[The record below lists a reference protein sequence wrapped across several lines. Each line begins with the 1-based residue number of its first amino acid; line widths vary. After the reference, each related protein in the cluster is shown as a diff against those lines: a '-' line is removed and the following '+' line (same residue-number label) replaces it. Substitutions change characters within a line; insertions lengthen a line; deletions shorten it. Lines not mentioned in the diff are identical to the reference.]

1 MNRRTMRRLYVIATV
16 GVIAGSSPAW
26 GPHLFRLL
34 PVTSVRHVEVVG
46 ARFVAP
52 ANVMSSA
59 AISDDASVWDD
70 FGHVEDRLGAHPL
83 IEEARV
89 RRTGL
94 HTLEIA
100 VTEVEPVALIATPS
114 LAVADAEGRVLPLD
128 PMAARLD
135 LPVLTGQ
142 VEVDEEAGYIADP
155 DRIRVLA
162 ALRRLSR
169 ENPEFL
175 SQVSEV
181 GYAAPDAMEMIMA
194 DGRHAE
200 RILLPLGD
208 PVSGLSRIEAALD
221 AFGGPRRVRTADSRF
236 TDQVVLS
243 LEEAG

>member
-1 MNRRTMRRLYVIATV
+1 MSRRAMRRMYVIATV
-16 GVIAGSSPAW
+16 GVIAGTSPAW

-34 PVTSVRHVEVVG
+34 PGTAVQHVEVVG
-46 ARFVAP
+46 TRFVAP
-52 ANVMSSA
+52 ADVMSAA

-70 FGHVEDRLGAHPL
+70 FRHVQDRLRTHSL

-89 RRTGL
+89 HRTGL

-114 LAVADAEGRVLPLD
+114 LRVADAEGQVLPLD
-128 PMAARLD
+128 PIAARLD

-142 VEVDEEAGYIADP
+142 VELDEQEEYLADP

-162 ALRRLSR
+162 ALGRLSR

-181 GYAAPDAMEMIMA
+181 SYSAPDAMVMIMMDA
-194 DGRHAE
+194 RHAE
-200 RILLPLGD
+200 RILLSLVN
-208 PVSGLSRIEAALD
+208 PVRGLMRIEAALD
-221 AFGGPRRVRTADSRF
+221 AFTGPRRVRSADGRF
-236 TDQVVLS
+236 EDQVVLA